1 MFFDKTV
8 VTPLVSRRSVVHTRT
23 GVQGQQPKAQL
34 KLLNPKEGTS
44 LCHLA
49 HAKALWTGSGLL
61 VTKTASPG
69 CAAATAPCS
78 PFWAFD
84 C

>member
-1 MFFDKTV
+1 MVFDKTV

-23 GVQGQQPKAQL
+23 GAQGQQPKAQL
-34 KLLNPKEGTS
+34 QLLNPKEGTS
-44 LCHLA
+44 LCQLA
-49 HAKALWTGSGLL
+49 HAKALWTGSSLP
-61 VTKTASPG
+61 VTKAASSG
-69 CAAATAPCS
+69 CATATAPCS